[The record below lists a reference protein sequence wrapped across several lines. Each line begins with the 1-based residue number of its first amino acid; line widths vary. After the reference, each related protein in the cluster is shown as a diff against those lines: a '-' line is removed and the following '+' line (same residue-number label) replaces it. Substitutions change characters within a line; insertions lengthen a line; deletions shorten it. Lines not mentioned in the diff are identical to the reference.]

1 MRRGF
6 TLLELIFVIVVMGI
20 LAKFGTNILVTT
32 YQSYATSV
40 TNTRLQFNT
49 ELALKQI
56 ANRLQYRIKDS
67 VVAGAAA
74 TPLASAAGG
83 ETILQWIGYDI
94 DGWLGNANTWTGT
107 YYQPTWSGFIDVNAD
122 PTGLIAPPT
131 GFLNSPAT
139 DVVEVNAV
147 IQALRA
153 NGSATTFNTDAAIF
167 FTGENSNTMTYYG
180 WGGVAQNTQN
190 NTAAHRVGDT
200 GGATQLMDT
209 TGDTFAG
216 TDVYENYKLA
226 WTAYAIET
234 RDFDEDG
241 DDDLVLSYDFQPW
254 TGDTFAN
261 GTAVLLLHNVDT
273 FTFQAIGSLIQIEVC
288 AHEQNL
294 LGGGQ
299 YAICK
304 EIAIF

>member
-67 VVAGAAA
+67 VVAGVA
-74 TPLASAAGG
+74 TPLATAGGG
-83 ETILQWIGYDI
+83 ETTLQWIGYDI
-94 DGWLGNANTWTGT
+94 DGWLGNAATWTGA

-139 DVVEVNAV
+139 NVVAENTV

-153 NGSATTFNTDAAIF
+153 NGSATNFNADAAIF
-167 FTGENSNTMTYYG
+167 FTGENSSTTTYYG
-180 WGGVAQNTQN
+180 WGGVARNTQI
-190 NTAAHRVGDT
+190 NTSAHRVGDT
-200 GGATQLMDT
+200 GAPNQLMDT
-209 TGDTFAG
+209 TGATFAG

-234 RDFDEDG
+234 RDFDGDG

-254 TGDTFAN
+254 TGDTLAN

-273 FTFQAIGSLIQIEVC
+273 FTFQAVGSSIQIEVC
-288 AHEQNL
+288 THEQNL

-304 EIAIF
+304 ETAIF